1 MIVDSGVD
9 VTPDVSRFFPM
20 SRPRW
25 ICLGALLLVLAVL
38 PFLPHGGGEPDRA
51 RRAAG
56 PESST
61 PLTAGYGRVT
71 PASRRTIADV
81 VSSGRAPRITA
92 RTPARTLV
100 GDLVRCAVFEG
111 QRYCLGSGWTDRT
124 QAQVQRS
131 MTAVATRQ
139 AARPTRATSTGDLSM
154 IAALH
159 QAARMAT
166 GDRAAAQTAELT
178 EAARSVAKVWLL
190 RHQIQGVALPPHF
203 FARHPE
209 VRAATGSSAG
219 RSTTSNVLAPVSP
232 TGKQRP
238 KGWDDYPSR
247 GAVLDPQDVRA
258 QHRTYWCGPTSMQM
272 ITWGWSGH
280 KRYQQHWATKLGTTT
295 SGTSITSMVDVVNRY
310 TGWDKASY
318 AGPYITLDI
327 SDWSFRQWM
336 LLMARHIV
344 DYRAPVILHPVLLTQ
359 FYPYLDHDGSGHF
372 QVGRGYR
379 KRDGKT
385 PLLGYFEPWNQQR
398 FHPDEPFIDR
408 VQWRNGYRSYRANQA
423 HFQHN
428 LGV

>member
-1 MIVDSGVD
+1 
-9 VTPDVSRFFPM
+9 M

-25 ICLGALLLVLAVL
+25 ISLGALLLVLALL
-38 PFLPHGGGEPDRA
+38 PFLPHGGGGADTA
-51 RRAAG
+51 RRAAK
-56 PESST
+56 PEHAT
-61 PLTAGYGRVT
+61 ALTAGYGRVT
-71 PASRRTIADV
+71 PAFQRTIADV
-81 VSSGRAPRITA
+81 VSAGSAPEVSV
-92 RTPARTLV
+92 RTPARALV

-124 QAQVQRS
+124 QAQVRRS
-131 MTAVATRQ
+131 MATVAIRQ
-139 AARPTRATSTGDLSM
+139 AARPPRTTATGDLSM
-154 IAALH
+154 IGALR
-159 QAARMAT
+159 QAARMSPGA
-166 GDRAAAQTAELT
+166 REKAQTAELT

-190 RHQIQGVALPPHF
+190 RHQIQGVPLPAGF

-209 VRAATGSSAG
+209 VRAAPVATGAGTASDATAGAASA
-219 RSTTSNVLAPVSP
+219 NALAPGSP
-232 TGKQRP
+232 TGKQHQ
-238 KGWDDYPSR
+238 KTWDAYPSR

-258 QHRTYWCGPTSMQM
+258 QHRTYWCGPTTMQM

-280 KRYQQHWATKLGTTT
+280 KRYQQYWARKLGTTT

-310 TGWDKASY
+310 TGWDKPSY

-327 SDWSFRQWM
+327 GDWSFRQWM

-408 VQWRNGYRSYRANQA
+408 VQWRNGYRSYRANQD

>member
-1 MIVDSGVD
+1 M
-9 VTPDVSRFFPM
+9 
-20 SRPRW
+20 
-25 ICLGALLLVLAVL
+25 
-38 PFLPHGGGEPDRA
+38 
-51 RRAAG
+51 
-56 PESST
+56 
-61 PLTAGYGRVT
+61 
-71 PASRRTIADV
+71 
-81 VSSGRAPRITA
+81 
-92 RTPARTLV
+92 
-100 GDLVRCAVFEG
+100 
-111 QRYCLGSGWTDRT
+111 
-124 QAQVQRS
+124 
-131 MTAVATRQ
+131 
-139 AARPTRATSTGDLSM
+139 
-154 IAALH
+154 
-159 QAARMAT
+159 
-166 GDRAAAQTAELT
+166 
-178 EAARSVAKVWLL
+178 AKVWLL
-190 RHQIQGVALPPHF
+190 RHQIQGVPLPAGF

-209 VRAATGSSAG
+209 VRAATGATGATTG
-219 RSTTSNVLAPVSP
+219 RRRTTTPNVLAPTSP
-232 TGKQRP
+232 MGKQHQ
-238 KGWDDYPSR
+238 KTWDAYPRR
-247 GAVLDPQDVRA
+247 GVVLDPQDVRD

-280 KRYQQHWATKLGTTT
+280 KRYQQYWAKRLGTTT

-310 TGWDKASY
+310 TGWDKPSY

-372 QVGRGYR
+372 QVGRGYQ

-408 VQWRNGYRSYRANQA
+408 VQWRNGYRSYRANQE